1 MQRIDWGREFDA
13 NCEEISSNPIGIED
27 GASDADALMLAD
39 RMQRGELLLLKKLAL
54 VSGFA
59 AFFVASLHL
68 CFIRCRAP
76 SFFLLTRRLQKYSH
90 IGDAGARGLGE
101 ALKANSSLKELS
113 LVSFGFM
120 CPPP

>member
-1 MQRIDWGREFDA
+1 MKRIDWGKEFDA
-13 NCEEISSNPIGIED
+13 NCEDISSNSLGIDD
-27 GASDADALMLAD
+27 GASDADALMLAE

-68 CFIRCRAP
+68 CFIRCLAP
-76 SFFLLTRRLQKYSH
+76 AFFLLTRRLQRYSR

-101 ALKANSSLKELS
+101 ALKSNSSLKELS
-113 LVSFGFM
+113 LVSLGFT